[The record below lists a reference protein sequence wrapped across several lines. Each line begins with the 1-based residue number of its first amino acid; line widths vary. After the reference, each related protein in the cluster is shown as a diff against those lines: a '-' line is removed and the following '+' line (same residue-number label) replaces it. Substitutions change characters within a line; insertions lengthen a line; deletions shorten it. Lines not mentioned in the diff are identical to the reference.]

1 MKNTIINVIM
11 KIAVSGSDGFIGKNV
26 CLLLEQNGHEVIK
39 IDLSQGF
46 DLSNPNA
53 VDKIPEVECF
63 IHLANLV
70 YVPGSYDNPALY
82 YRVNYMTTLNALEV
96 CRKYNARLVY
106 ISSYVYGS
114 PQYLPVDEKH
124 PVCPFNPYAQTKVI
138 CEKLC
143 EGYHR
148 DFGVKVSVVRPFNL
162 YGMGQKGM
170 LLIPEI
176 IGQLREGK
184 EEIQLKAASPRRDYV
199 NVIDVARAICA
210 CAMCD
215 EEYGVFNICSGESVS
230 VRDITEIINRHLKK
244 KVIFTFSTSDRPN
257 EVDETRGSCEKLRA
271 LGWAPSISFEEGIK
285 AILESEN
292 L

>member
-1 MKNTIINVIM
+1 MVF
-11 KIAVSGSDGFIGKNV
+11 AVAGSEGFVGKEV
-26 CLLLEQNGHEVIK
+26 CKQLEADGHEIVR
-39 IDLSQGF
+39 IDLTQGF
-46 DLSNPNA
+46 DLSDPGVIESIPA
-53 VDKIPEVECF
+53 VDCF

-70 YVPGSYDNPALY
+70 YVPGSYEKPALY

-106 ISSYVYGS
+106 ISSYVYGP
-114 PQYLPVDEKH
+114 PQYLPVDENH

-148 DFGVKVSVVRPFNL
+148 DFGVKISVVRPFNI
-162 YGMGQKGM
+162 YGVGQKGM

-176 IGQLREGK
+176 IGQLKEGK
-184 EEIQLKAASPRRDYV
+184 DTIQLKAASPRRDYI
-199 NVIDVARAICA
+199 NVIDVARAICT
-210 CAMCD
+210 CAMSD
-215 EEYGVFNICSGESVS
+215 EEYGVYNACSGESVS
-230 VRDITEIINRHLKK
+230 VKEITEIINRNLNK
-244 KVIFTFSTSDRPN
+244 KVDFAFSASDRPN
-257 EVDETRGSCEKLRA
+257 EVDESRGSCKKLKSI
-271 LGWAPSISFEEGIK
+271 GWQPSITFEEGIK